1 MPDKYSLRVELPIEL
16 ADKLRKISAKK
27 AQNMTDWIRSQIV
40 EAPEIESN
48 IDDFRKQYPRLF
60 SKLLFWTKKRVSV
73 RGWGLFSE
81 SQKIDIENQAFE
93 EVYSMISEIVF
104 AENEQALKTKF
115 DYFDKRLSHQEKAC
129 LAKFFPFLIHL
140 KTDEKIDWFQKSN
153 WYNLENGEYIVLK
166 EKVTHGFNYKGDE
179 AGLVTVNSYDANV
192 LNASNMMIVDVD
204 LVGESSLPTDPV
216 ITPYQSVALAAL
228 KAYQHEKPYLG
239 FRVYKTAG
247 GLRYICTTET
257 FDPSAACSDRIM
269 RQLFTDPKYRNLCKF
284 QETYRARLTPKP
296 WRAAGY
302 EKDECKVCELIEI
315 VGPEHIIDN
324 FKDMVQY
331 HDEQTLACADKDGV
345 LVLA

>member
-1 MPDKYSLRVELPIEL
+1 MSDKYSLRVELPIEL
-16 ADKLRKISAKK
+16 ENKLRKLSARK
-27 AQNMTDWIRSQIV
+27 AQNMTEWIRSQIID
-40 EAPEIESN
+40 ATEIDSSV
-48 IDDFRKQYPRLF
+48 DDFRNKYSRLF
-60 SKLLFWTKKRVSV
+60 SKLLFWTKKRIIIQF
-73 RGWGLFSE
+73 GGLFSE
-81 SQKIDIENQAFE
+81 ADKFQAEQDATNQ
-93 EVYSMISEIVF
+93 VYSMIGEIVF
-104 AENEQALKTKF
+104 AENEKALKTKF

-129 LAKFFPFLIHL
+129 LAEFFPFLIYL
-140 KTDEKIDWFQKSN
+140 ETDEKIDWFQESN

-166 EKVTHGFNYKGDE
+166 EKVVHGFNYKGDE

-257 FDPSAACSDRIM
+257 FDPSSACSDRIM

-302 EKDECKVCELIEI
+302 EEDECKVCELIEI

-331 HDEQTLACADKDGV
+331 HDTQTLAYAYDSCV
-345 LVLA
+345 LV